1 MRSLR
6 GATGDDARSE
16 RGALP
21 AMNRSSRL
29 SGFRL
34 MSGAGALVAGIA
46 FFAVPAQAGNAN
58 TSCSDCYIVTPA
70 TAPVTAGAGTGED
83 YAFQVTNNDPHET
96 LKNLTFTAP
105 ADFVITG
112 ASGPSGTSVSAV
124 AGSSVTLNLP
134 GEPTGSTFTVD
145 VTALAPC
152 VAASSEVWGV
162 SGIDSRGEANEVH
175 WSSSPLS
182 VSVTGKCS
190 LAFTGQP
197 AQTAVNSDILTGFNS
212 TGFPLAVQLFDAN
225 NDSLNRADFSASRT
239 QVTISIETNPGG
251 GTLAGTTTVTS
262 SNGVADFGNLK
273 INKAGVGYDLAAN
286 APGFASATSSFF
298 TITGQIQACGSDS
311 CSASQSTATTATSAT
326 TTAPGDFVA
335 LGLGGVSL
343 ACNHYKAVSDTAD
356 FGVFNSAGGGVAGSS
371 ASATLTLSK
380 SAVES
385 SPRPLLLWQVCY
397 GSPTPFPVIPGT
409 SGTTVIGGTTY
420 HTGLLL
426 ACILLPPGHKQPCLI
441 SQRHTATGG
450 VQLTFVAL
458 GDPLYRG

>member
-1 MRSLR
+1 
-6 GATGDDARSE
+6 
-16 RGALP
+16 
-21 AMNRSSRL
+21 MNRRSHFLR
-29 SGFRL
+29 FRL
-34 MSGAGALVAGIA
+34 MSGVGAVVAGIA
-46 FFAVPAQAGNAN
+46 FFAVPSQAAHAYTG
-58 TSCSDCYIVTPA
+58 CSDCYVVTPA
-70 TAPVTAGAGTGED
+70 TAPATSGAGTGQQ

-96 LKNLTFTAP
+96 LKSLTFTAP

-124 AGSSVTLNLP
+124 PGSSVTLKLP
-134 GEPTGSTFTVD
+134 SEPTGSTFTVN

-162 SGIDSRGEANEVH
+162 SGIDSLGETNEVQ

-182 VSVTGKCS
+182 VSVTGECS

-212 TGFPLAVQLFDAN
+212 TGSPLAVRLSDAN
-225 NDSLNRADFSASRT
+225 KNPLNQADFSASGT

-251 GTLAGTTTVTS
+251 GTLAGTTTVAS
-262 SNGVADFGNLK
+262 SNGVADFGNLQISK
-273 INKAGVGYDLAAN
+273 TGAGYDLAAS
-286 APGFASATSSFF
+286 ASGFIPATSAFF
-298 TITGQIQACGSDS
+298 TISGQIQVCGGT
-311 CSASQSTATTATSAT
+311 CSASQSTATTATSIT
-326 TTAPGDFVA
+326 TSSAADNFAA

-343 ACNHYKAVSDTAD
+343 TCNHYKAVSDAAD
-356 FGVFNSAGGGVAGSS
+356 FGIFNSTGGGVIGSS
-371 ASATLTLSK
+371 ATATLTLSK

-397 GSPTPFPVIPGT
+397 ASPTFFPVVPGT
-409 SGTTVIGGTTY
+409 SGTTVIGGITY

-426 ACILLPPGHKQPCLI
+426 PCILFPPGHKQPCLI
-441 SQRHTATGG
+441 SQRYTATGG

-458 GDPLYRG
+458 GDPVWRG